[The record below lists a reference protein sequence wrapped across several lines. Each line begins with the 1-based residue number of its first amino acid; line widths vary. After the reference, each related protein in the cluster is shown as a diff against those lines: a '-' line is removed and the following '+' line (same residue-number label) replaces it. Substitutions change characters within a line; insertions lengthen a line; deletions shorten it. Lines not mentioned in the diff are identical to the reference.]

1 MARTKTFVDL
11 DTASKNLNMSV
22 SAIRKR
28 LQRGTFSGKKNAK
41 GAWVL
46 ELTPEIMDIG
56 RTVAGQRPIQ
66 DETSEKITE
75 DKPEKIMHP
84 DIALLERENAR
95 LQDTITRLLNQQDNL
110 IKQTENEQI
119 LRRESQEQVLKLTN
133 QLSNL
138 SERNVN
144 LLEDNTKLDKSQ
156 TILKKAV
163 VQLISYVAAKK
174 KKAG

>member
-46 ELTPEIMDIG
+46 QLTPEIMDMG
-56 RTVAGQRPIQ
+56 RTVAGQRLIK

-75 DKPEKIMHP
+75 DN
-84 DIALLERENAR
+84 L
-95 LQDTITRLLNQQDNL
+95 TIVVINNKGKTIGYITKNEL
-110 IKQTENEQI
+110 IN
-119 LRRESQEQVLKLTN
+119 N
-133 QLSNL
+133 
-138 SERNVN
+138 
-144 LLEDNTKLDKSQ
+144 
-156 TILKKAV
+156 
-163 VQLISYVAAKK
+163 
-174 KKAG
+174 